1 MPFPILPPR
10 PFPLPARDESTRAG
24 EDGQGLPAGEK
35 PPERSRRVGVGP
47 DVKAREIKLLHVTT
61 VPETLFYLLRGQIQ
75 HVQRKG
81 ILVEAISSPGPM
93 LEEVAQR
100 EQIKVYPVLM
110 VRGISLFRDLASL
123 WKLWRLF
130 RKLSPTIVHGSTP
143 KAGLLTMIAGALAR
157 VPIRFYTIRGLHITS
172 RTGVL
177 GRILRLTEKISCFF
191 AHQVICVSHSI
202 RNIAVAEGICPE
214 SKIKVLHHGSSNG
227 VDAQRFCR
235 SNLSEARSQEFRRQ
249 WNIPEEAQVLGF
261 IGRLV
266 RDKGIH
272 ELISAWNLLRPEFPK
287 LHLLLVGP
295 LEDHDPVD
303 PCVLQQVREDP
314 RIHATGMVKDVLPA
328 YGICQVVVLPSYR
341 EGFPNVPL
349 EAAAMELPVIA
360 TRVPGCMDAV
370 VDGVT
375 GILVP
380 PRDAPALTEAIRT
393 LLRDPELRKRMG
405 QAGRERILR
414 DFRPED
420 IWQALYQEYLDSL
433 EKKGIPAPLPEST

>member
-1 MPFPILPPR
+1 M
-10 PFPLPARDESTRAG
+10 
-24 EDGQGLPAGEK
+24 
-35 PPERSRRVGVGP
+35 
-47 DVKAREIKLLHVTT
+47 KARKIKLLHVTT
-61 VPETLFYLLRGQIQ
+61 VPQTLFYFLRGQIQ

-93 LEEVAQR
+93 LEELAQR

-110 VRGISLFRDLASL
+110 VRGISLFRDLASV
-123 WKLWRLF
+123 WKLWWLF

-177 GRILRLTEKISCFF
+177 RRILRLTEKISCFF

-287 LHLLLVGP
+287 LHLLLVGS
-295 LEDHDPVD
+295 LEDHDPLDRGV
-303 PCVLQQVREDP
+303 VQQIREDP
-314 RIHATGMVKDVLPA
+314 RIHHTGMIKDVLPV
-328 YGICQVVVLPSYR
+328 YGICQVAVLPSYR

-370 VDGVT
+370 VEGVA

-380 PRDAPALTEAIRT
+380 PREVPALAQAIRA

-414 DFRPED
+414 DFRPEN

-433 EKKGIPAPLPEST
+433 EKKGIPAPQPESA

>member
-1 MPFPILPPR
+1 M
-10 PFPLPARDESTRAG
+10 
-24 EDGQGLPAGEK
+24 
-35 PPERSRRVGVGP
+35 
-47 DVKAREIKLLHVTT
+47 KARKIKLLHVTT
-61 VPETLFYLLRGQIQ
+61 IPETLFYFLRGQIQ

-93 LEEVAQR
+93 LEELAQR
-100 EQIKVYPVLM
+100 EQIKIYPVVM
-110 VRGISLFRDLASL
+110 ARDISLFRDLASV

-130 RKLSPTIVHGSTP
+130 RKLSPAIVHGSTP
-143 KAGLLTMIAGALAR
+143 KAGLLSMIAGALAR
-157 VPIRFYTIRGLHITS
+157 VPIRFYTMRGLHITS

-177 GRILRLTEKISCFF
+177 RRILRLTEKISCFL
-191 AHQVICVSHSI
+191 AHQVICVSHSV

-227 VDAQRFCR
+227 VDVQRFCR

-272 ELISAWNLLRPEFPK
+272 ELIAAWNLLRPEFPK

-295 LEDHDPVD
+295 LEDHDPLDRGV
-303 PCVLQQVREDP
+303 VQQLQEDP
-314 RIHATGMVKDVLPA
+314 RIHPTGMIKDVLPA

-349 EAAAMELPVIA
+349 EAAAMELPIIA
-360 TRVPGCMDAV
+360 TRVPGCVDAV
-370 VDGVT
+370 VEGVT
-375 GILVP
+375 GLLVP
-380 PRDAPALTEAIRT
+380 PEDGLALAQAIRK
-393 LLRDPELRKRMG
+393 LLLDPELGSRMG
-405 QAGRERILR
+405 QAGRARVLR
-414 DFRPED
+414 EFQAQD
-420 IWQALYQEYLDSL
+420 IWEALYQEYLARL
-433 EKKGIPAPLPEST
+433 CEKGHPVPSV

>member
-1 MPFPILPPR
+1 M
-10 PFPLPARDESTRAG
+10 G
-24 EDGQGLPAGEK
+24 G
-35 PPERSRRVGVGP
+35 GP
-47 DVKAREIKLLHVTT
+47 NVKARKIKLLQVTT
-61 VPETLFYLLRGQIQ
+61 VPETLFYFLRGQIQ
-75 HVQRKG
+75 HVQGKG

-100 EQIKVYPVLM
+100 ERIKVHPVLM
-110 VRGISLFRDLASL
+110 VRDISLFRDLASV

-130 RKLSPTIVHGSTP
+130 RKLSPTIVHGSLP

-177 GRILRLTEKISCFF
+177 RGILRLTEKISCFF

-202 RNIAVAEGICPE
+202 RNIAVAESICPE
-214 SKIKVLHHGSSNG
+214 SKIEVLHHGSSNG
-227 VDAQRFCR
+227 VDSDKFNRANVNPAQC
-235 SNLSEARSQEFRRQ
+235 QEFRQR
-249 WNIPEEAQVLGF
+249 WEIPGDAPVLGF

-272 ELISAWNLLRPEFPK
+272 ELISAWNLIKEEFPS
-287 LHLLLVGP
+287 LHLLVVGP
-295 LEDHDPVD
+295 FEDHDPVD
-303 PCVLQQVREDP
+303 RQIAQQIRQDP
-314 RIHATGMVKDVLPA
+314 RIHPTGMIKEVLTA
-328 YGICQVVVLPSYR
+328 YGICQLIALPTYR

-349 EAAAMELPVIA
+349 EAAAMELPIIA

-380 PRDAPALTEAIRT
+380 PRDAMALADAIRK
-393 LLRDPELRKRMG
+393 LFKDPELRQRMG
-405 QAGRERILR
+405 QAARERVVR
-414 DFRPED
+414 DFKPED
-420 IWQALYQEYLDSL
+420 IWEALYQEYVRLL
-433 EKKGIPAPLPEST
+433 KEKGIPEPLPESG